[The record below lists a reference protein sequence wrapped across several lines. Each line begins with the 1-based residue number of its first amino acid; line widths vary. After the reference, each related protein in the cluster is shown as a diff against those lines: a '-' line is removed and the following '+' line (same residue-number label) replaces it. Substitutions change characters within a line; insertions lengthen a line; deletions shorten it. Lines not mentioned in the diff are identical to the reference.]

1 MNSKM
6 DMKEI
11 RKKTGLS
18 LRKFAEKYGT
28 PFSTITNWELGERVP
43 PEYVLDL
50 LNFKVEAEKIRPMG
64 YVFIDMTEE
73 EQTWAIFPTEAEAVG
88 YAEKKWDE
96 KTKGQKLVYKVDP
109 SAVFS
114 VAFLPLEWDGDKFI
128 PMLKGEVEEIWSV

>member
-1 MNSKM
+1 M
-6 DMKEI
+6 DMREI

-18 LRKFAEKYGT
+18 QQKFGDKYGIPLRT
-28 PFSTITNWELGERVP
+28 VQNWEYGKREA

-50 LNFKVEAEKIRPMG
+50 LNFKVEAEKIKPMG

-73 EQTWAIFPTEAEAVG
+73 EQTWAIFPSEEEAVEC
-88 YAEKKWDE
+88 AEKKWDE
-96 KTKGQKLVYKVDP
+96 KSQGQRLVYKVDP

>member
-1 MNSKM
+1 M

-18 LRKFAEKYGT
+18 QRKFAAKYEIPQITVESWEQEVRT
-28 PFSTITNWELGERVP
+28 PP
-43 PEYVLDL
+43 AYVLDL
-50 LNFKVEAEKIRPMG
+50 LNFKVEAEKIKPMG

-73 EQTWAIFPTEAEAVG
+73 EQTWAIFPSEAEAVG

-96 KTKGQKLVYKVDP
+96 KSQGQKLVYKVDP